1 MFVSF
6 PNGEQKEF
14 LHSITGRELVSLFD
28 KTDDV
33 IVGLRINNEVV
44 SLNRHIDVDVRVE
57 PVFLSSGDGAAMY
70 RRTLCLLLA
79 SAAKRIYPDLR
90 LLVGHSLAHGYYYT
104 FENHGNENIDLKKI
118 ETEMQT
124 MVRNDLPIE
133 NCWMT
138 YESAKAYFETV
149 NQPATLNLLEHL
161 SKPKFLV
168 TKLGDYQDLY
178 FQPLLDRVGCLKVF
192 ELLPY
197 DDGFLLRFPKSKT
210 PNMLDP
216 FTDIPKLFNI
226 YKEYKNWGRL
236 LGVTS
241 VADLNYL
248 IENRKIDDYIEMCE
262 ILQNNKI
269 AQLTEDFRKKASAR
283 IILIAGPSSSG
294 KTTFAK
300 KLSLHLKVHAFNP
313 SIISL
318 DDFYLGEKKV
328 PRDENGKPDF
338 ECLEALDLD
347 LLNEILIDLLD
358 GKEVDLPLYDF
369 KSSSRRDVTKKFKL
383 PKNGILILEGIH
395 GINERLTAKVSTDL
409 KYKIFLSALTQLNL
423 DDHNRIPTSD
433 NRLLRRIVRDAQF
446 RGSPASKTI
455 SMWESV
461 RSGENKHIFP
471 FQNTADAFFNTALDY
486 ELPVLKVYAE
496 PLLRVVKPTDIQYN
510 EACRLLAFLQ
520 NFSPVPANAVP
531 GRSIVREFI
540 GNSSFSY

>member
-1 MFVSF
+1 
-6 PNGEQKEF
+6 
-14 LHSITGRELVSLFD
+14 
-28 KTDDV
+28 
-33 IVGLRINNEVV
+33 
-44 SLNRHIDVDVRVE
+44 
-57 PVFLSSGDGAAMY
+57 
-70 RRTLCLLLA
+70 
-79 SAAKRIYPDLR
+79 
-90 LLVGHSLAHGYYYT
+90 
-104 FENHGNENIDLKKI
+104 
-118 ETEMQT
+118 
-124 MVRNDLPIE
+124 
-133 NCWMT
+133 
-138 YESAKAYFETV
+138 
-149 NQPATLNLLEHL
+149 
-161 SKPKFLV
+161 
-168 TKLGDYQDLY
+168 
-178 FQPLLDRVGCLKVF
+178 
-192 ELLPY
+192 
-197 DDGFLLRFPKSKT
+197 
-210 PNMLDP
+210 
-216 FTDIPKLFNI
+216 
-226 YKEYKNWGRL
+226 
-236 LGVTS
+236 
-241 VADLNYL
+241 
-248 IENRKIDDYIEMCE
+248 MCE

-471 FQNTADAFFNTALDY
+471 FQTTADAFFNTALDY